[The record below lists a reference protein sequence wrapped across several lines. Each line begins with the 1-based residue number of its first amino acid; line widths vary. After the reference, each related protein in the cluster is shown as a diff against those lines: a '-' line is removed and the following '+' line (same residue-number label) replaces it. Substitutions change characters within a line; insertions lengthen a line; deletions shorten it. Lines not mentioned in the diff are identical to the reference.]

1 SRRSVWSSSQ
11 RWPSRPS
18 RRWPAT
24 RTGRTAARAPARRPP
39 VRPTTTSSCRQ
50 PAGPG
55 SSPVRPRA
63 STSPATTPRTR
74 NRRTRRTA
82 NSYSSY
88 VKDVKLDT
96 GHAGVEADGT
106 QDGIDTGN
114 ASCLSS
120 DFSYNQTAPNIN
132 ATVAASGS
140 QTFNGA
146 ASLTFANTAL
156 NQDACQGA
164 SVKLYLVVDNT

>member
-1 SRRSVWSSSQ
+1 MKKHLTKKRVILLAALAAAAIAAVAGYAYWTNGGSGSGT
-11 RWPSRPS
+11 
-18 RRWPAT
+18 AT
-24 RTGRTAARAPARRPP
+24 AGTADNNIVLSATGW
-39 VRPTTTSSCRQ
+39 
-50 PAGPG
+50 AGIKPG
-55 SSPVRPRA
+55 QTKNVDI
-63 STSPATTPRTR
+63 TVD
-74 NRRTRRTA
+74 NTA

-88 VKDVKLDT
+88 VKDVKLDPA
-96 GHAGVEADGT
+96 HAGVEADGT

-120 DFSYNQTAPNIN
+120 DFSYNQTAPNID